1 MEDVKQQLQELDL
14 NGDGL
19 ITTEEVL
26 DLVEKK
32 ETDWNVELM
41 ALLTEFADNEGKV
54 PIDKVVEYFKI
65 MEEFASGGPEEG
77 KKVMLKFLHF
87 IDDNG
92 DGRIS
97 RCEAKKGFEK
107 MQIWPDVKPI
117 FYVLACEKGKV
128 SIKEFMDKLEESW
141 Y

>member
-14 NGDGL
+14 NGDGM

-26 DLVEKK
+26 DLVEKQ

-41 ALLTEFADNEGKV
+41 ALLTDFADNEGKV
-54 PIDKVVEYFKI
+54 PIGKVVEYFKI

-97 RCEAKKGFEK
+97 RYEAKKGFEK
-107 MQIWPDVKPI
+107 MKIWPDMKPI
-117 FYVLACEKGKV
+117 FEGIACDEGKV
-128 SIKEFMDKLEESW
+128 SITEFMAKLKESR